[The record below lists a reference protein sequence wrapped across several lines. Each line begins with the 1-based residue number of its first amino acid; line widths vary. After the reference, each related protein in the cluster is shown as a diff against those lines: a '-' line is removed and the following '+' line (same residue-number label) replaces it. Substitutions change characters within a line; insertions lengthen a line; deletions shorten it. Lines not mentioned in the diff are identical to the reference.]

1 MLVLTRNEG
10 QSVQLDNNILITV
23 NEVSGGQVKIGISA
37 PKEVNIVRS
46 ELLDD
51 KKLIDVA
58 YLLKPKR

>member
-10 QSVQLDNNILITV
+10 QSIQLDNNILITV
-23 NEVSGGQVKIGISA
+23 SEVSGSQVKIGISA

-51 KKLIDVA
+51 KELIDVA
-58 YLLKPKR
+58 SLLKPKR